1 MRGTK
6 PPQLTDARNRPVALQ
21 RDRVFISY
29 SRLDTPWLDELTTTL
44 NPLMRKNVV
53 NVWFD
58 KEIKPSQ
65 VWRDEIAHAM
75 ASTSVAILLV
85 SANFLK
91 SDFINSEE
99 LPYFL
104 EAAASREVTI
114 LWVLLSDCLYTETP
128 LVDYQA
134 VHDISQ
140 PIASLPKSRRQA
152 AWTRICQEIKRAAT
166 A

>member
-1 MRGTK
+1 
-6 PPQLTDARNRPVALQ
+6 
-21 RDRVFISY
+21 
-29 SRLDTPWLDELTTTL
+29 SRLDVQWLDELTTTL
-44 NPLMRKNVV
+44 NPLVRKNVV

-65 VWRDEIAHAM
+65 IWRQEIAEAM
-75 ASTSVAILLV
+75 ASTSVAVMLV

-91 SDFINSEE
+91 SDFISSEE

-104 EAAASREVTI
+104 EAAKSREVTI

-134 VHDISQ
+134 AHDIAY
-140 PIASLPKSRRQA
+140 PIAPGSRAKRQA
-152 AWTRICQEIKRAAT
+152 VWTRICAEIRRAT
-166 A
+166 ERI